1 MDLGFFKRHPYL
13 TGGVVVV
20 GGVVFFMFFT
30 ANSGGSVQAAGGS
43 GGDPN
48 QLALQLAQMQQST
61 ASTGIAAQLEA
72 KRIESA
78 TAIELGHASF
88 DLEALKVAASQI
100 IGLGSIDAQNKATAA
115 DLEAFRIQSGNSLEA
130 AKLNYQLQDTIA
142 ARAQYNEIQAGIRQ
156 NEQAA
161 WNYNLQYQQML
172 VNRDLQAS
180 LIDKLKAA

>member
-1 MDLGFFKRHPYL
+1 
-13 TGGVVVV
+13 
-20 GGVVFFMFFT
+20 
-30 ANSGGSVQAAGGS
+30 
-43 GGDPN
+43 
-48 QLALQLAQMQQST
+48 
-61 ASTGIAAQLEA
+61 
-72 KRIESA
+72 
-78 TAIELGHASF
+78 
-88 DLEALKVAASQI
+88 LEALKVAASQI